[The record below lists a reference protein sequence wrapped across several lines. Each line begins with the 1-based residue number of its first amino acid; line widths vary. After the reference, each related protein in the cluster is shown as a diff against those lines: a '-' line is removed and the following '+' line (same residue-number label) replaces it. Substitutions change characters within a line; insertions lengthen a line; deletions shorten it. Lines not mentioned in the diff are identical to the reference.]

1 MVNYFLSSVEETLD
15 IPPDITSA
23 KKRNDLLKCKY
34 VSVVDIFPS
43 YGITPIPKK
52 LGHRCFPASGPI
64 IAEGATGNLGKQS

>member
-34 VSVVDIFPS
+34 VSVVDIFPMVYNPDS
-43 YGITPIPKK
+43 KK
-52 LGHRCFPASGPI
+52 VGTQMLSCIWPNYS
-64 IAEGATGNLGKQS
+64 